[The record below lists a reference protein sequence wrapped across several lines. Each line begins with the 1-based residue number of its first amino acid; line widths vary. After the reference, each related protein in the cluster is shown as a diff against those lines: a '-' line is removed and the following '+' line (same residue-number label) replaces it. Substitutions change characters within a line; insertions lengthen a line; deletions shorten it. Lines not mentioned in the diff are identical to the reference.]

1 MKFVRK
7 YRAIRAGQHADER
20 IYRSEAWQPCT
31 ICKEVTDWVDA
42 RLGLPVCSEECEYTA
57 ATRPSGPNTP

>member
-7 YRAIRAGQHADER
+7 FPAIRAGQRADER
-20 IYRSEAWQPCT
+20 IYRSEAWQPCR
-31 ICKEVTDWVDA
+31 IWGEITDWIET

-57 ATRPSGPNTP
+57 ATRPARRDST